1 MRKGWMI
8 IGLVVLG
15 IVGLIAMVGNS
26 YYQKHEDT
34 ITVKRTWIDNS
45 GKESHYMLQT
55 TDGQTFEA
63 DNSWV
68 MGQFS
73 IDKQWGNVETNGT
86 YHIKYIGWDAHN
98 IAMDYYYIVYDIQ
111 PAKKL

>member
-1 MRKGWMI
+1 MTPSKILDSGSRAHVTHHSGMHP
-8 IGLVVLG
+8 
-15 IVGLIAMVGNS
+15 
-26 YYQKHEDT
+26 QKHEDT